1 MGRQSPIAA
10 MVGAYGVK
18 GVSPM
23 ATMQSPVTEAEQCP
37 LYQLLLS
44 EREALNAAMLRLAD
58 GKASRYEPLNARSR
72 AAGMIQYSICRRR
85 AYGDRLRPND
95 LSRIEEAVSG
105 IAESEQSDILTAL
118 AACRAGCTL
127 PR

>member
-1 MGRQSPIAA
+1 

-18 GVSPM
+18 GVSSM
-23 ATMQSPVTEAEQCP
+23 ATVQSPVTEAEQCP

-58 GKASRYEPLNARSR
+58 GKAPRYEPLNARSR
-72 AAGMIQYSICRRR
+72 A
-85 AYGDRLRPND
+85 YGERLRPND
-95 LSRIEEAVSG
+95 LSRIDEAVSG
-105 IAESEQSDILTAL
+105 IDESEQSDILNAL